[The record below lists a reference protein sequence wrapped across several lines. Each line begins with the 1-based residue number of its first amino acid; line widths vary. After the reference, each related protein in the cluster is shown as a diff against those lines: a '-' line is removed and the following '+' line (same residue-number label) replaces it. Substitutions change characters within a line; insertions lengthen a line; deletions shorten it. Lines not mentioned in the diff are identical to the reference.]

1 MSLPDTPLPS
11 FINIFFLPIDFGL
24 GLGLVI
30 IGLGLGIGVVV
41 FFLGLDPA
49 TPKALSAGFG
59 VFLKP
64 CAVCED
70 LLLIPLIVLPLPFF
84 FGTILYWPPLCG
96 CVLAVPV
103 VAAPTSFAVFFI
115 EGVAGIK
122 TVWKFSVGDL
132 VSHDERGT
140 GIVENRR
147 VQSFHVMDR
156 PVRIIEKQMYDVL
169 LSSSSSFVVF
179 EGDSL
184 SLVQKE
190 GTVESR

>member
-1 MSLPDTPLPS
+1 M
-11 FINIFFLPIDFGL
+11 
-24 GLGLVI
+24 
-30 IGLGLGIGVVV
+30 
-41 FFLGLDPA
+41 
-49 TPKALSAGFG
+49 
-59 VFLKP
+59 
-64 CAVCED
+64 
-70 LLLIPLIVLPLPFF
+70 
-84 FGTILYWPPLCG
+84 
-96 CVLAVPV
+96 
-103 VAAPTSFAVFFI
+103 
-115 EGVAGIK
+115 IK